1 MNEKNENAGGI
12 NQKLGTLF
20 EKADSLT
27 KKQKILI
34 VVLTLVVI
42 LGAYWY
48 FFYSPQ
54 HKTLNK
60 LNKEYQ
66 AQQKKLRDYKKK
78 ARALA
83 EYEKKFQQAR
93 DRLAFALRALPN
105 KKEVPSLLTGIS
117 TAGNE
122 AGLDFLLFQP
132 GNPVQ
137 KDFYS
142 EIPVQIEVTAG
153 FHQLA
158 RFFDK
163 ISRLNRIVNI
173 ENLQLTTSKEG
184 TDLTASCKAVTYMFT
199 KEENKNNKKKGK

>member
-1 MNEKNENAGGI
+1 MDEKNEKAGGI
-12 NQKLGTLF
+12 NRRLGALF
-20 EKADSLT
+20 EKADTLT

-54 HKTLNK
+54 HKTLKK
-60 LNKEYQ
+60 LQNEYQ
-66 AQQKKLRDYKKK
+66 SQQKKLKDYKKK

-83 EYEKKFQQAR
+83 EYEKKFQEAR
-93 DRLAFALRALPN
+93 DRLAFALRALPD

-117 TAGNE
+117 SAGNE

-132 GNPVQ
+132 GKPVQ

-142 EIPVQIEVTAG
+142 EIPVQMEVRAG

-158 RFFDK
+158 HFFDK

-173 ENLQLTTSKEG
+173 EDLQLTTSKEG

>member
-1 MNEKNENAGGI
+1 MNKKTEKTNGI
-12 NQKLGTLF
+12 SQKFGELF
-20 EKADSLT
+20 EKADRLT
-27 KKQKILI
+27 KKQRILI
-34 VVLTLVVI
+34 VILTLVVI
-42 LGAYWY
+42 LGVYWY
-48 FFYSPQ
+48 FFYNPQ

-60 LNKEYQ
+60 LKKEYQ
-66 AQQKKLRDYKKK
+66 TQQKKLRNYKKK

-83 EYEKKFQQAR
+83 EYEKKFQEAR
-93 DRLAFALRALPN
+93 DRLAFALRALPD

-132 GNPVQ
+132 GQPVQ

-142 EIPVQIEVTAG
+142 EIPVQMEVKAG

-158 RFFDK
+158 QFFDK

-173 ENLQLTTSKEG
+173 EDLQLTTSKEDP
-184 TDLTASCKAVTYMFT
+184 DLTASCKAVTYMFT

>member
-1 MNEKNENAGGI
+1 MKEKNEKTGGLR
-12 NQKLGTLF
+12 QRLGALF

-60 LNKEYQ
+60 LKKEYQ
-66 AQQKKLRDYKKK
+66 AQQKKLKDYKKK
-78 ARALA
+78 ARELA
-83 EYEKKFQQAR
+83 EYEKKFQEAR
-93 DRLAFALRALPN
+93 DRLEFALRALPD

-132 GNPVQ
+132 GKPVQ

-142 EIPVQIEVTAG
+142 EIPVQMRVKAG

-158 RFFDK
+158 TFFDK

-173 ENLQLTTSKEG
+173 EDLQLTTSNQG
-184 TDLTASCKAVTYMFT
+184 ADLTASCKAVTYMFT
-199 KEENKNNKKKGK
+199 RKENDNNKKKGK